1 MDIQTFTIIGIALFL
16 CAVVVGFRIYW
27 TKKWKEEPRETR
39 SCVLC
44 NQTGTT
50 WSKQEPWECCSR
62 IAVVCSICEREAGD
76 GLRTR
81 LETWHEDLFCPE
93 HIARTPIFGSM
104 DAMEKRSGEEM
115 LKGTDAI
122 HQANLNAAALHRI
135 EKEVGAE
142 MNEKIDWANKMI
154 ENIATEDER
163 KALWIALGSRYAKV
177 NFTKAVEKVI
187 RGVA

>member
-1 MDIQTFTIIGIALFL
+1 MNIQTFTIIGIVLFL
-16 CAVVVGFRIYW
+16 CAVVVGLRSYW
-27 TKKWKEEPRETR
+27 TKKKKEPRETR

-44 NQTGTT
+44 NHTGTT
-50 WSKQEPWECCSR
+50 WSKQEPWDCCNR
-62 IAVVCSICEREAGD
+62 IAVVCFICEREAGEA
-76 GLRTR
+76 LKAR

-93 HIARTPIFGSM
+93 HIANEPIFGSM
-104 DAMEKRSGEEM
+104 NAMEQRAGEAM

-122 HQANLNAAALHRI
+122 HQANLNAAVLHRA
-135 EKEVGAE
+135 EKEVSAE
-142 MNEKIDWANKMI
+142 MNDKLDWANKMV

-177 NFTKAVEKVI
+177 NFSKAVEKVI